1 MKRGVISN
9 ILIEGLLGDK
19 SEYLIVLIID
29 AFFIIVC
36 MDRIKDS
43 HFSINYFQIFAPKEK
58 VNQEKKLEV
67 SFPCLLQA
75 AEQIINVSFPNGFRS
90 DLHVL
95 KIRKRLLVGQYL
107 KTRESVSPLPKKVK
121 SNSPL
126 NDKSWNETICYPA

>member
-1 MKRGVISN
+1 MMCM
-9 ILIEGLLGDK
+9 E
-19 SEYLIVLIID
+19 IV
-29 AFFIIVC
+29 
-36 MDRIKDS
+36 KDS
-43 HFSINYFQIFAPKEK
+43 YFSINYFQIFAPKEK

-107 KTRESVSPLPKKVK
+107 KTRESVSPLPKKSK
-121 SNSPL
+121 IKLPSQR
-126 NDKSWNETICYPA
+126 

>member
-1 MKRGVISN
+1 MIHT
-9 ILIEGLLGDK
+9 E
-19 SEYLIVLIID
+19 
-29 AFFIIVC
+29 
-36 MDRIKDS
+36 RIFKDS
-43 HFSINYFQIFAPKEK
+43 YFSINYFQIFAPKEK

-107 KTRESVSPLPKKVK
+107 KNQRVCFTTTKKSKIKLP
-121 SNSPL
+121 SQR
-126 NDKSWNETICYPA
+126 